1 MLQHVL
7 VPLDGSQV
15 AEEALAYAKS
25 VVDPANGKIT
35 LFTVVEIPEYAI
47 VAHYPA
53 VIQYEGTY
61 DKINSELIPQ
71 ATLYLDGQADI
82 LRESGY
88 TVDIDT
94 ITGDA
99 ANSIVEKA
107 DEIGV
112 DAIVMSTHG
121 RSGITRWLFGSVAN
135 KVLESSNCPVFI
147 VPVRK
152 RNNS

>member
-7 VPLDGSQV
+7 VPLDGSEV
-15 AEEALAYAKS
+15 AEKALMHAQSIIDPAQGRMTLLS
-25 VVDPANGKIT
+25 VVD
-35 LFTVVEIPEYAI
+35 IPEYAM
-47 VAHYPA
+47 VSHYPA
-53 VIQYEGTY
+53 VIQYEDKY

-71 ATLYLDGQADI
+71 ATDYLNKQAES
-82 LRESGY
+82 LRASGY
-88 TVDIDT
+88 TVDVDT

-107 DEIGV
+107 DAIGV

-152 RNNS
+152 RNP